1 MEIITKKQALELG
14 LKRYFTGKKCKQGH
28 VSERYVSKS
37 TCIQCAKESV
47 EKRIDEIR
55 ERQREKYHSRTDD
68 KKIADRKVAR
78 ENARKRY
85 SKNPDKYRAIS
96 RKFREK
102 NLEYCQEK
110 SREYKELNRESI
122 NERRRKK
129 YAENPEFYKEVRRKN
144 YKRNAESCRAYARAY
159 QSKNLKY
166 YGKLNAD
173 RLYKINKATPP
184 WANMEKIKEIYYK
197 RPKGMHVDHIVPI
210 TSKIVCGLHCEQN
223 LQYLTAEENTAKS
236 NRHWPDMP

>member
-68 KKIADRKVAR
+68 QKIADRKVAR

-110 SREYKELNRESI
+110 SREYKELNKDAI
-122 NERRRKK
+122 NKRRRDR
-129 YAENPEFYKEVRRKN
+129 YAKNPEFYKEIRRNYYSKN
-144 YKRNAESCRAYARAY
+144 SDLCREYARIY
-159 QSKNLKY
+159 RSENLKY
-166 YGKLNAD
+166 YGKLNCD
-173 RLYKINKATPP
+173 RLKRITIATPK
-184 WANMEKIKEIYYK
+184 WANREIINLIYAK
-197 RPKGMHVDHIVPI
+197 KPDGMHVDHIVPI
-210 TSKIVCGLHCEQN
+210 TNDIVCGLHCEQN
-223 LQYLTAEENTAKS
+223 LQYLTAKENISKG
-236 NRHWPDMP
+236 NRYWPDMP